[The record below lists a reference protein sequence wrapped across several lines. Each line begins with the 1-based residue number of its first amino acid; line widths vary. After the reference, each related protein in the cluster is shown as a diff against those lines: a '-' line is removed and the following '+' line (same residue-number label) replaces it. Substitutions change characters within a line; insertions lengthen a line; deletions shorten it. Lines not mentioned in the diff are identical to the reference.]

1 MVFPSAKII
10 DEKRDIL
17 LLMYLKYVNQIIFL
31 IIVIDAQA
39 STDITFSQFLNYN

>member
-10 DEKRDIL
+10 DEKTDIL
-17 LLMYLKYVNQIIFL
+17 LLVFLKYVNQIIFL

-39 STDITFSQFLNYN
+39 STDITFSKFLNYN